1 MSFGHI
7 KKVELHTHLDCSLS
21 YELVKKN
28 LPKMNRELFKEKFT
42 GYGCKNLNDYL
53 KCVDRSLDIM
63 QNEEQLNFAVM
74 DFFDQLKRDN
84 VIYVEIRFAPLLH
97 LKGGLD
103 PIQVIE
109 IVLNKC
115 KIESQKSNI
124 KFGLILCTL
133 RHFSEHQS
141 LETVKLIKELD
152 DDMIVGFDIAA
163 DEAGYSLENHITAF
177 EFAKS
182 NSINCTA
189 HAGEAKGYESVIET
203 LNMLAPQRVGHGVR
217 SCESTSLMKR
227 LIKEKIH
234 LEICLTS
241 NLVTGVYKNI
251 DEHPVN
257 YFYNKKFSISINSDG
272 RTISNTSLNEEY
284 KKLSQTFDWK
294 EQHFL
299 NCNLNAIRSSFA
311 DEKTKSDIILQ
322 LKCQ

>member
-1 MSFGHI
+1 MNFDHI

-21 YELVKKN
+21 YELVKKILPETN
-28 LPKMNRELFKEKFT
+28 LEVFKEKFT
-42 GYGCKNLNDYL
+42 GHGCKNLNDYL
-53 KCVDRSLDIM
+53 KCIDRSLDLM
-63 QNEEQLNFAVM
+63 QNEEQLNLVVV

-97 LKGGLD
+97 LKEGLD
-103 PIQVIE
+103 PLQVIE
-109 IVLNKC
+109 IILKKC
-115 KIESQKSNI
+115 KSESQKSNI

-133 RHFSEHQS
+133 RHFSEYES
-141 LETVKLIKELD
+141 LETVKLIKELAD
-152 DDMIVGFDIAA
+152 EMIVGFDIAA
-163 DEAGYSLENHITAF
+163 DEAGYSLDNNIKAF
-177 EFAKS
+177 EFAKK
-182 NSINCTA
+182 NNINCTA
-189 HAGEAKGYESVIET
+189 HAGEARGYESVIET
-203 LNMLAPQRVGHGVR
+203 LDMLDPQRIGHGVT

-251 DEHPVN
+251 REHPVN
-257 YFYNKKFSISINSDG
+257 YFYKKNFSISINSDG

-284 KKLSQTFDWK
+284 KKLSQTFNWK

-322 LKCQ
+322 LKNQ

>member
-28 LPKMNRELFKEKFT
+28 LPEMNRELFKEKFT

-97 LKGGLD
+97 LKEGLD

-189 HAGEAKGYESVIET
+189 HAGEARGYESVIET
-203 LNMLAPQRVGHGVR
+203 LNMLAPQRIGHGVR

>member
-1 MSFGHI
+1 MNFGHI

-28 LPKMNRELFKEKFT
+28 LPEINLEVFKEKFT

-53 KCVDRSLDIM
+53 KCIDRSLDLM
-63 QNEEQLNFAVM
+63 QNEEQLNLAVI

-97 LKGGLD
+97 MKEGLN
-103 PIQVIE
+103 PIEVIE
-109 IVLNKC
+109 IILNQC

-133 RHFSEHQS
+133 RHFNEQQS
-141 LETVKLIKELD
+141 LETVKLIKDLA

-163 DEAGYSLENHITAF
+163 DESGYSLDNHIKAF
-177 EFAKS
+177 EFAKN

-189 HAGEAKGYESVIET
+189 HAGEARGYESVIET
-203 LNMLAPQRVGHGVR
+203 LNLLAPQRVGHGVR
-217 SCESTSLMKR
+217 SCESNSLMKR

-251 DEHPVN
+251 NEHPVN

-272 RTISNTSLNEEY
+272 RTISNTTLNEEY

-311 DEKTKSDIILQ
+311 DEKIKSDIILQ
-322 LKCQ
+322 LKSQ

>member
-1 MSFGHI
+1 MNFNHI

-21 YELVKKN
+21 YELVKKILPETN
-28 LPKMNRELFKEKFT
+28 LEVFKEKFT
-42 GYGCKNLNDYL
+42 GHGCKNLNDYL
-53 KCVDRSLDIM
+53 KCIDRSLDLM
-63 QNEEQLNFAVM
+63 QNEEQLNLVVV

-97 LKGGLD
+97 LKEGLD
-103 PIQVIE
+103 PLQVIE
-109 IVLNKC
+109 IILKKC
-115 KIESQKSNI
+115 KSESQKSNI

-133 RHFSEHQS
+133 RHFSEYES
-141 LETVKLIKELD
+141 LETVKLIKELAD
-152 DDMIVGFDIAA
+152 EMIVGFDIAA
-163 DEAGYSLENHITAF
+163 DEAGYSLDNHIKAF
-177 EFAKS
+177 EFAKK
-182 NSINCTA
+182 NNINCTA
-189 HAGEAKGYESVIET
+189 HAGEARGYESVIET
-203 LNMLAPQRVGHGVR
+203 LDMLDPQRIGHGVT

-251 DEHPVN
+251 REHPVN
-257 YFYNKKFSISINSDG
+257 YFYKKNFSISINSDG

-284 KKLSQTFDWK
+284 KKLSQTFNWK

-322 LKCQ
+322 LKNQ

>member
-1 MSFGHI
+1 MNFGHI

-28 LPKMNRELFKEKFT
+28 LPETNLEVFKEKFT

-53 KCVDRSLDIM
+53 KCIDRSLDLM
-63 QNEEQLNFAVM
+63 QNEEQLNLVVV

-97 LKGGLD
+97 LKEGLD

-109 IVLNKC
+109 IILKKC
-115 KIESQKSNI
+115 KSESQKSNI

-133 RHFSEHQS
+133 RHFSEHES
-141 LETVKLIKELD
+141 LETVKLIKELA

-163 DEAGYSLENHITAF
+163 DEAGYSLDNHIKAF
-177 EFAKS
+177 EFAK
-182 NSINCTA
+182 NNNINCTA
-189 HAGEAKGYESVIET
+189 HAGEARGHESVIET
-203 LNMLAPQRVGHGVR
+203 LDMLDPQRIGHGVT

-251 DEHPVN
+251 REHPVN
-257 YFYNKKFSISINSDG
+257 YFYKKNFSISINSDG

-284 KKLSQTFDWK
+284 KKLSQTFNWK

-322 LKCQ
+322 LKNQ